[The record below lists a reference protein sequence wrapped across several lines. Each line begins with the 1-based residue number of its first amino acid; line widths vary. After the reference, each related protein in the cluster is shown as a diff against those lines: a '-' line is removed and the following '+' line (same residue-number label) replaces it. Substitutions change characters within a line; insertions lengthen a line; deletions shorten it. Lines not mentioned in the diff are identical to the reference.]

1 MPKPWEV
8 YRERN
13 RGIVRQPLEEQD
25 KLIAEVAGGRVVER
39 AGRQFFVSPGY
50 STSDPKKIAEIVAQA
65 EQGRTAR
72 QMVES
77 EIRQEMVGDMPL
89 TASAAKFTQGIPF
102 VGEYIP
108 EAIGMASPRTRQ
120 RLELLQRATEEEYP
134 VGSAAARMG
143 AAIGSSLL
151 VPGSAP
157 ATVGGAFG
165 RGALFGGTEAG
176 ISAVG
181 AAEGDISERGLQAI
195 PTAIIGTALGGSMAG
210 LISLFAKGVTSTA
223 GLDAAARSVASEL
236 GISKEAAMI
245 IGQTLSR
252 EGSSLEDALQNIRR
266 AGDQGMIADADIAT
280 AKLLDAV
287 IASGGE
293 AATIGR
299 GAVTERAAEQSEQLS
314 GAMTRALGAE
324 PVGMRT
330 AAEQAAARYAP
341 MTRLSYAEAYASP
354 IDYTSA
360 AGLEIEELIK
370 RVPAADLRA
379 AFSEAN
385 DVMQLQG
392 IRNQQIRA
400 TINDD
405 GSIDYEEM
413 PNVIQLDYLKRA
425 MQRVAYSD
433 EYTDKFGRP
442 KGKGEDLNIVA
453 GKLRDALGRA
463 VPAYDRAA
471 SMGGD
476 IIRERQAGE
485 LGNILL
491 NDRVTR
497 DELKEA
503 VRGASK
509 TEMDALRLGAR
520 NQIDEI
526 MANVKTSISAGDQ
539 GAIEEARKLLRQ
551 LSSGAN
557 RQKLQMILTPQR
569 YGQLNTKLNEIRA
582 ALELQAN
589 VSPNS
594 ATAIR
599 QQIMKDIEEISGLG
613 MVGSALRGE
622 PLQAG
627 QKVIQA
633 LTGMTDE
640 SMVARRNNI
649 LKEVAEALTTK
660 RGREA
665 EIALSYVSEAIQK
678 GRITEAKANYVNQV
692 LQRSLVP
699 AGVEMSEQLR
709 AGMGL

>member
-1 MPKPWEV
+1 MPSVQEIIDERKKKKPVAADSVE
-8 YRERN
+8 
-13 RGIVRQPLEEQD
+13 I
-25 KLIAEVAGGRVVER
+25 AGGRLIER
-39 AGRQFFVSPGY
+39 DGKRFFVSPGY
-50 STSDPKKIAEIVAQA
+50 STSDPEKIAQIVAQA
-65 EQGRTAR
+65 EQGQTAR
-72 QMVES
+72 QLAES
-77 EIRQEMVGDMPL
+77 EIRQEMVSTQPF
-89 TASAAKFTQGIPF
+89 SAAAAKISQGIPYL
-102 VGEYIP
+102 GEFLP
-108 EAIGMASPRTRQ
+108 EAIGTVSPIGRERVE
-120 RLELLQRATEEEYP
+120 RLQRATEEEYP
-134 VGSAAARMG
+134 VASAAGRMG
-143 AAIGSSLL
+143 AAAMTGLL
-151 VPGSAP
+151 APGTVP
-157 ATVGGAFG
+157 ATVTGALG
-165 RGALFGGTEAG
+165 RGALFGGSEA
-176 ISAVG
+176 AVSGFG
-181 AAEGDISERGLQAI
+181 AAEGDVFERGREAI
-195 PTAIIGTALGGSMAG
+195 PTGITGAVLGGSMAG
-210 LISLFAKGVTSTA
+210 LISAFSKGATSTA
-223 GLDAAARSVASEL
+223 GLNAAARKVASEL
-236 GISKEAAMI
+236 GISKEAAMV

-293 AATIGR
+293 AATVGR
-299 GAVTERAAEQSEQLS
+299 GAVTERAAERSQELT

-354 IDYTSA
+354 INYTSP
-360 AGLEIEELIK
+360 AGLEIENLIT
-370 RVPAADLRA
+370 RVPVDELRA
-379 AFSEAN
+379 AFKEAN

-392 IRNQQIRA
+392 IQNQQIRA
-400 TINDD
+400 TIKDD

-425 MQRVAYSD
+425 MQRIAYSD
-433 EYTDKFGRP
+433 QYTDNFGRP
-442 KGKGEDLNIVA
+442 TGKGADLNIVA

-463 VPAYDRAA
+463 VPSYDRAV
-471 SMGGD
+471 SMGGNA
-476 IIRERQAGE
+476 IRERQAGE
-485 LGNILL
+485 LGNMLL

-497 DELKEA
+497 DELTEA
-503 VRGASK
+503 IRGASK
-509 TEMDALRLGAR
+509 TEMDALRLGVR

-526 MANVKTSISAGDQ
+526 MANVKTSISTGDQ

-569 YGQLNTKLNEIRA
+569 YGQLNTKLGEIRA

-589 VSPNS
+589 VAPNS

-599 QQIMKDIEEISGLG
+599 QKILQDIEEITGLG

-640 SMVARRNNI
+640 AMVARKNEI
-649 LKEVAEALTTK
+649 LREVAEALTQK
-660 RGREA
+660 RGKDAEA
-665 EIALSYVSEAIQK
+665 ALRYVSEAIQK
-678 GRITEAKANYVNQV
+678 GRITEAKANFVNQV
-692 LQRSLVP
+692 LQRTLVP
-699 AGVEMSEQLR
+699 AGVEMSEQVR
-709 AGMGL
+709 SGVGL

>member
-1 MPKPWEV
+1 MPSVSEIIEERKKKPPV
-8 YRERN
+8 AADS
-13 RGIVRQPLEEQD
+13 V
-25 KLIAEVAGGRVVER
+25 EVAGGRLVER
-39 AGRQFFVSPGY
+39 DGKQFFVSPGY
-50 STSDPKKIAEIVAQA
+50 STSDPAKIAEIVAQA
-65 EQGRTAR
+65 EQGQTAR
-72 QMVES
+72 QLAES
-77 EIRQEMVGDMPL
+77 EIRQEMVSTQPFSA
-89 TASAAKFTQGIPF
+89 ASAKVSQGIPYL
-102 VGEYIP
+102 GEFLP
-108 EAIGMASPRTRQ
+108 EAIGTVSPIGRERVE
-120 RLELLQRATEEEYP
+120 RLQRATEEEYP
-134 VGSAAARMG
+134 ILSAAGRMGSAAMTG
-143 AAIGSSLL
+143 LL
-151 VPGSAP
+151 APGTVP
-157 ATVGGAFG
+157 ATITGALG
-165 RGALFGGTEAG
+165 RGALFGGSEA
-176 ISAVG
+176 AVSGFG
-181 AAEGDISERGLQAI
+181 AAEGDVFERGREAI
-195 PTAIIGTALGGSMAG
+195 PTGITGAVLGGGMSG
-210 LISLFAKGVTSTA
+210 LIRMFTKGATSTA
-223 GLDAAARSVASEL
+223 GLDAAARKVASEL
-236 GISKEAAMI
+236 GISKEAAMV

-293 AATIGR
+293 AATVGR

-354 IDYTSA
+354 INYTSP
-360 AGLEIEELIK
+360 AGLEIEDLIG
-370 RVPAADLRA
+370 RVPADELRA
-379 AFSEAN
+379 AFKEAN

-392 IRNQQIRA
+392 IQNQQIRA

-413 PNVIQLDYLKRA
+413 PNVIQLDFLKRA
-425 MQRVAYSD
+425 MQRIAYSD
-433 EYTDKFGRP
+433 QYTDKFGRP
-442 KGKGEDLNIVA
+442 TGKGADLNIVA

-463 VPAYDRAA
+463 VPSYDRAV
-471 SMGGD
+471 SMGGNA
-476 IIRERQAGE
+476 IRERQAGE
-485 LGNILL
+485 LGNVLL
-491 NDRVTR
+491 NDRVSR
-497 DELKEA
+497 DELTEA

-509 TEMDALRLGAR
+509 TEMDALRLGVR

-589 VSPNS
+589 VAPNS

-613 MVGSALRGE
+613 VVGSALRGE

-627 QKVIQA
+627 QRVVQA

-640 SMVARRNNI
+640 AMVARRNDI
-649 LKEVAEALTTK
+649 LTEVAQALTTK
-660 RGREA
+660 RGRDA
-665 EIALSYVSEAIQK
+665 EIALSYVSEAMQK
-678 GRITEAKANYVNQV
+678 GQITEAKANYVNQV

-699 AGVEMSEQLR
+699 AGVEMSEQVR

>member
-1 MPKPWEV
+1 MPSVQEIID
-8 YRERN
+8 ERKKK
-13 RGIVRQPLEEQD
+13 QPVSADSVEL
-25 KLIAEVAGGRVVER
+25 AGGRLVKRE
-39 AGRQFFVSPGY
+39 GKQFFVSPGY
-50 STSDPKKIAEIVAQA
+50 STSDPAKIAEIVAQA
-65 EQGRTAR
+65 EQGQTAR
-72 QMVES
+72 QLAES
-77 EIRQEMVGDMPL
+77 EIRQEMVSTQPF
-89 TASAAKFTQGIPF
+89 SAAAAKISQGIPY
-102 VGEYIP
+102 VGEFLP
-108 EAIGMASPRTRQ
+108 EAIGTVSPTGRERVE
-120 RLELLQRATEEEYP
+120 RLQRATEEEYP
-134 VGSAAARMG
+134 IASAMGRMGSAAITG
-143 AAIGSSLL
+143 LL
-151 VPGSAP
+151 APGTVP
-157 ATVGGAFG
+157 ATVTGAMG
-165 RGALFGGTEAG
+165 RGALFGGSEA
-176 ISAVG
+176 AVSGFG
-181 AAEGDISERGLQAI
+181 AAEGDVFERGREAI
-195 PTAIIGTALGGSMAG
+195 PTGVIGAGLGGGMAG
-210 LISLFAKGVTSTA
+210 LIGLFAKGATSTA
-223 GLDAAARSVASEL
+223 GLDAAARKVASEL
-236 GISKEAAMI
+236 GISKEAAMV

-354 IDYTSA
+354 INYTSA
-360 AGLEIEELIK
+360 AGLEIENLIK
-370 RVPAADLRA
+370 RVPADELRA
-379 AFSEAN
+379 AFKEAN

-392 IRNQQIRA
+392 IQNQQIRA

-425 MQRVAYSD
+425 MQRIAYSD
-433 EYTDKFGRP
+433 QYTDKFGRP
-442 KGKGEDLNIVA
+442 TGKGADLNIVA

-463 VPAYDRAA
+463 VPSYDRAV
-471 SMGGD
+471 SMGGNA
-476 IIRERQAGE
+476 IRERQAGE
-485 LGNILL
+485 LGNVLL

-497 DELKEA
+497 DELTEA
-503 VRGASK
+503 VRGASR
-509 TEMDALRLGAR
+509 TEMDALRLGVR

-589 VSPNS
+589 VAPNS

-613 MVGSALRGE
+613 MVGSVLRGE

-640 SMVARRNNI
+640 AMVSRRNDI

-660 RGREA
+660 RGKEA

-699 AGVEMSEQLR
+699 AGVEMSEQAR

>member
-1 MPKPWEV
+1 MPSVQEIIE
-8 YRERN
+8 ERKKKEPA
-13 RGIVRQPLEEQD
+13 VKD
-25 KLIAEVAGGRVVER
+25 AVEVAGGRLVER
-39 AGRQFFVSPGY
+39 GGKQFFVSPGY
-50 STSDPKKIAEIVAQA
+50 STSDPAKIAEIVAQA
-65 EQGRTAR
+65 EQGQTAR
-72 QMVES
+72 QLAES
-77 EIRQEMVGDMPL
+77 EIRQEMVSTQPF
-89 TASAAKFTQGIPF
+89 SAAAAKVSQGIPY
-102 VGEYIP
+102 VGEFLP
-108 EAIGMASPRTRQ
+108 EAVGAVSPIGRERVE
-120 RLELLQRATEEEYP
+120 RLQRATEEEYP
-134 VGSAAARMG
+134 IASAVGRMGSAALTG
-143 AAIGSSLL
+143 LL
-151 VPGSAP
+151 APGTVP
-157 ATVGGAFG
+157 ATVAGAAG
-165 RGALFGGTEAG
+165 RGAIFGGSEA
-176 ISAVG
+176 AVSGFG
-181 AAEGDISERGLQAI
+181 AAEGDVFERGQQAL
-195 PTAIIGTALGGSMAG
+195 PTGLTGAVLGSSMAG
-210 LISLFAKGVTSTA
+210 LIGLFAKGTTSTA
-223 GLDAAARSVASEL
+223 GLDAAARKVASEL
-236 GISKEAAMI
+236 GISREAAMV

-252 EGSSLEDALQNIRR
+252 EGGSLEDALQNIRR

-293 AATIGR
+293 AATVGR

-354 IDYTSA
+354 INYTSA
-360 AGLEIEELIK
+360 AGLEIEGLIK
-370 RVPAADLRA
+370 RVPADELRA
-379 AFSEAN
+379 AFKEAN

-392 IRNQQIRA
+392 IQNQQIRA

-413 PNVIQLDYLKRA
+413 PNVIQLDFLKRA
-425 MQRVAYSD
+425 MQRIAYSD
-433 EYTDKFGRP
+433 QYTDKFGRP
-442 KGKGEDLNIVA
+442 TGKGADLNIVA
-453 GKLRDALGRA
+453 GKLRNALGRA
-463 VPAYDRAA
+463 VPSYDRAV
-471 SMGGD
+471 SMGGNA
-476 IIRERQAGE
+476 IRERQAGE
-485 LGNILL
+485 LGNVLL

-497 DELKEA
+497 DELTEA
-503 VRGASK
+503 IRGASK

-520 NQIDEI
+520 NQIDEV

-589 VSPNS
+589 VAPNS

-640 SMVARRNNI
+640 AMVAKRNDI
-649 LKEVAEALTTK
+649 LTEIAQALTTK
-660 RGREA
+660 RGKDA
-665 EIALSYVSEAIQK
+665 EIALSYVSEAMQK

-699 AGVEMSEQLR
+699 AGVEMSEQVR
-709 AGMGL
+709 AGIGL

>member
-1 MPKPWEV
+1 MPSVSEIIEERKKKPPV
-8 YRERN
+8 AADS
-13 RGIVRQPLEEQD
+13 V
-25 KLIAEVAGGRVVER
+25 EVAGGRLVER
-39 AGRQFFVSPGY
+39 DGKQFFVSPGY
-50 STSDPKKIAEIVAQA
+50 STSDPAKIAEIVAQA
-65 EQGRTAR
+65 EQGQTAR
-72 QMVES
+72 QLAES
-77 EIRQEMVGDMPL
+77 EIRQEMVSTQPFSA
-89 TASAAKFTQGIPF
+89 ASAKVSQGIPYL
-102 VGEYIP
+102 GEFLP
-108 EAIGMASPRTRQ
+108 EAIGTVSPIGRERVE
-120 RLELLQRATEEEYP
+120 RLQRATEEEYP
-134 VGSAAARMG
+134 ILSAAGRMGSAAMTG
-143 AAIGSSLL
+143 LL
-151 VPGSAP
+151 APGTVP
-157 ATVGGAFG
+157 ATITGALG
-165 RGALFGGTEAG
+165 RGALFGGSEA
-176 ISAVG
+176 AVSGFG
-181 AAEGDISERGLQAI
+181 AAEGDVFERGREAI
-195 PTAIIGTALGGSMAG
+195 PTGITGAVLGGGMSG
-210 LISLFAKGVTSTA
+210 LIRMFTKGATSTA
-223 GLDAAARSVASEL
+223 GLDAAARKVASEL
-236 GISKEAAMI
+236 GISKEAAMV

-293 AATIGR
+293 AATVGR

-354 IDYTSA
+354 INYTSP
-360 AGLEIEELIK
+360 AGLEIEDLIG
-370 RVPAADLRA
+370 RVPADELRA
-379 AFSEAN
+379 AFKEAN

-392 IRNQQIRA
+392 IQNQQIRA

-413 PNVIQLDYLKRA
+413 PNVIQLDFLKRA
-425 MQRVAYSD
+425 MQRIAYSD
-433 EYTDKFGRP
+433 QYTDKFGRP
-442 KGKGEDLNIVA
+442 TGKGADLNIVA

-463 VPAYDRAA
+463 VPSYDRAV
-471 SMGGD
+471 SMGGNA
-476 IIRERQAGE
+476 IRERQAGE
-485 LGNILL
+485 LGNVLL
-491 NDRVTR
+491 NDRVSR
-497 DELKEA
+497 DELTEA

-509 TEMDALRLGAR
+509 TEMDALRLGVR

-589 VSPNS
+589 VAPNS

-640 SMVARRNNI
+640 AMVARRNDI
-649 LKEVAEALTTK
+649 LTEVAQALTTK
-660 RGREA
+660 RGRDA
-665 EIALSYVSEAIQK
+665 EIALSYVSEAMQK
-678 GRITEAKANYVNQV
+678 GQITEAKANYVNQV

-699 AGVEMSEQLR
+699 AGVEMSEQVR

>member
-1 MPKPWEV
+1 MAKPWEIA
-8 YRERN
+8 RERSG
-13 RGIVRQPLEEQD
+13 GIIRRPLEEKD
-25 KLIAEVAGGRVVER
+25 KLVAEVAGGRVVER
-39 AGRQFFVSPGY
+39 GGRQFFVSPGY
-50 STSDPKKIAEIVAQA
+50 STSDPAKIAEIVAQA
-65 EQGRTAR
+65 EQGQTAR
-72 QMVES
+72 QLAES
-77 EIRQEMVGDMPL
+77 EIRQEMVSTQPFSA
-89 TASAAKFTQGIPF
+89 ASAKVSQGIPYL
-102 VGEYIP
+102 GEFLP
-108 EAIGMASPRTRQ
+108 EAIGTVSPIGRERVE
-120 RLELLQRATEEEYP
+120 RLQRATEEEYP
-134 VGSAAARMG
+134 ILSAAGRMGSAAMTG
-143 AAIGSSLL
+143 LL
-151 VPGSAP
+151 APGTVP
-157 ATVGGAFG
+157 ATITGALG
-165 RGALFGGTEAG
+165 RGALFGGSEA
-176 ISAVG
+176 AVSGFG
-181 AAEGDISERGLQAI
+181 AAEGDVFERGREAI
-195 PTAIIGTALGGSMAG
+195 PTGITGAVLGGGMSG
-210 LISLFAKGVTSTA
+210 LIRMFTKGATSTA
-223 GLDAAARSVASEL
+223 GLDAAARKVASEL
-236 GISKEAAMI
+236 GISKEAAMV

-293 AATIGR
+293 AATVGR

-354 IDYTSA
+354 INYTSP
-360 AGLEIEELIK
+360 AGLEIEDLIG
-370 RVPAADLRA
+370 RVPADELRA
-379 AFSEAN
+379 AFKEAN

-392 IRNQQIRA
+392 IQNQQIRA

-413 PNVIQLDYLKRA
+413 PNVIQLDFLKRA
-425 MQRVAYSD
+425 MQRIAYSD
-433 EYTDKFGRP
+433 QYTDKFGRP
-442 KGKGEDLNIVA
+442 TGKGADLNIVA

-463 VPAYDRAA
+463 VPSYDRAV
-471 SMGGD
+471 SMGGNA
-476 IIRERQAGE
+476 IRERQAGE
-485 LGNILL
+485 LGNVLL
-491 NDRVTR
+491 NDRVSR
-497 DELKEA
+497 DELTEA

-509 TEMDALRLGAR
+509 TEMDALRLGVR

-589 VSPNS
+589 VAPNS

-640 SMVARRNNI
+640 AMVARRNDI
-649 LKEVAEALTTK
+649 LTEVAQALTTK
-660 RGREA
+660 RGRDA
-665 EIALSYVSEAIQK
+665 EIALSYVSEAMQK
-678 GRITEAKANYVNQV
+678 GQITEAKANYVNQV

-699 AGVEMSEQLR
+699 AGVEMSEQVR

>member
-1 MPKPWEV
+1 MPSVLEIIE
-8 YRERN
+8 ERKKK
-13 RGIVRQPLEEQD
+13 QPAAADSVEL
-25 KLIAEVAGGRVVER
+25 AGGRLVER
-39 AGRQFFVSPGY
+39 DGKQFFVSPGY
-50 STSDPKKIAEIVAQA
+50 STSDPAKIAEIVAQA
-65 EQGRTAR
+65 EQGQTAR
-72 QMVES
+72 QLAES
-77 EIRQEMVGDMPL
+77 EIRQEMVSTQPF
-89 TASAAKFTQGIPF
+89 SAAAAKISQGIPY
-102 VGEYIP
+102 VGEFLP
-108 EAIGMASPRTRQ
+108 EAIGTVSPMGRERVE
-120 RLELLQRATEEEYP
+120 RLQRATEEEYP
-134 VGSAAARMG
+134 ILSAAGRMGSAAMTG
-143 AAIGSSLL
+143 LL
-151 VPGSAP
+151 APGTVP
-157 ATVGGAFG
+157 ATVTGALG
-165 RGALFGGTEAG
+165 RGALFGGSEA
-176 ISAVG
+176 AVSGFG
-181 AAEGDISERGLQAI
+181 AAEGDVFERGREAI
-195 PTAIIGTALGGSMAG
+195 PTGITGAVLGGGMAG
-210 LISLFAKGVTSTA
+210 LISLFAKGATGTA
-223 GLDAAARSVASEL
+223 GLDAAARRVASEL
-236 GISKEAAMI
+236 GISKEAAMV

-293 AATIGR
+293 AATVGR

-324 PVGMRT
+324 PVGART

-354 IDYTSA
+354 INYTSA

-370 RVPAADLRA
+370 RVPADELRA
-379 AFSEAN
+379 AFKEAN

-392 IRNQQIRA
+392 IQNQQIRA

-425 MQRVAYSD
+425 MQRIAYSD
-433 EYTDKFGRP
+433 QYTDKFGRP
-442 KGKGEDLNIVA
+442 TGKGADLNIVA

-463 VPAYDRAA
+463 VPSYDRAV
-471 SMGGD
+471 SMGGNA
-476 IIRERQAGE
+476 IRERQAGE
-485 LGNILL
+485 LGNVLL

-497 DELKEA
+497 DELTEA

-509 TEMDALRLGAR
+509 TEMDALRLGVR

-589 VSPNS
+589 VAPNS

-640 SMVARRNNI
+640 AMVARRNDI
-649 LKEVAEALTTK
+649 LKEVAQALTTK

-699 AGVEMSEQLR
+699 AGVEMSEQVR

>member
-1 MPKPWEV
+1 M
-8 YRERN
+8 
-13 RGIVRQPLEEQD
+13 
-25 KLIAEVAGGRVVER
+25 
-39 AGRQFFVSPGY
+39 
-50 STSDPKKIAEIVAQA
+50 
-65 EQGRTAR
+65 
-72 QMVES
+72 
-77 EIRQEMVGDMPL
+77 
-89 TASAAKFTQGIPF
+89 FTK
-102 VGEYIP
+102 
-108 EAIGMASPRTRQ
+108 
-120 RLELLQRATEEEYP
+120 
-134 VGSAAARMG
+134 
-143 AAIGSSLL
+143 
-151 VPGSAP
+151 
-157 ATVGGAFG
+157 
-165 RGALFGGTEAG
+165 GT
-176 ISAVG
+176 
-181 AAEGDISERGLQAI
+181 
-195 PTAIIGTALGGSMAG
+195 
-210 LISLFAKGVTSTA
+210 TSTA
-223 GLDAAARSVASEL
+223 GLDAAARKVASEL
-236 GISKEAAMI
+236 GISKEAAMV

-293 AATIGR
+293 AATVGR

-354 IDYTSA
+354 INYTSA
-360 AGLEIEELIK
+360 AGLEIEDLIR
-370 RVPAADLRA
+370 RVPADELRT
-379 AFSEAN
+379 AFKEAN

-392 IRNQQIRA
+392 IQNQQIRA

-405 GSIDYEEM
+405 GSIDYQEM
-413 PNVIQLDYLKRA
+413 PNVIQLDFLKRA
-425 MQRVAYSD
+425 MQRIAYSD
-433 EYTDKFGRP
+433 QYTDKFGRP
-442 KGKGEDLNIVA
+442 TGKGADLNIVA

-463 VPAYDRAA
+463 VPSYDRAV
-471 SMGGD
+471 SMGGNA
-476 IIRERQAGE
+476 IRERQAGE
-485 LGNILL
+485 LGNVLL
-491 NDRVTR
+491 NDRITR
-497 DELKEA
+497 DELTEA

-509 TEMDALRLGAR
+509 TEIDALRLGVR
-520 NQIDEI
+520 NQIDEL
-526 MANVKTSISAGDQ
+526 MANVKTSISSGDQ
-539 GAIEEARKLLRQ
+539 GSIEEARKLLRQ

-589 VSPNS
+589 VAPNS

-640 SMVARRNNI
+640 AMVARRNDI
-649 LKEVAEALTTK
+649 LTEVAQALTTK
-660 RGREA
+660 RGRDA
-665 EIALSYVSEAIQK
+665 EIALSYVSEAMQK
-678 GRITEAKANYVNQV
+678 GQITEAKANYVNQV

-699 AGVEMSEQLR
+699 AGVEMSEQVR

>member
-1 MPKPWEV
+1 MPSVLEIIE
-8 YRERN
+8 ERKKK
-13 RGIVRQPLEEQD
+13 QPAAADSVEL
-25 KLIAEVAGGRVVER
+25 AGGRLVER
-39 AGRQFFVSPGY
+39 DGKQFFVSPGY
-50 STSDPKKIAEIVAQA
+50 STSDPAKIAEIVAQA
-65 EQGRTAR
+65 EQGQTAR
-72 QMVES
+72 QLAES
-77 EIRQEMVGDMPL
+77 EIRQEMVSTQPF
-89 TASAAKFTQGIPF
+89 SAAAAKISQGIPY
-102 VGEYIP
+102 VGEFLP
-108 EAIGMASPRTRQ
+108 EAIGTVSPMGRERVE
-120 RLELLQRATEEEYP
+120 RLQRATEEEYP
-134 VGSAAARMG
+134 ILSAAGRMGSAAMTG
-143 AAIGSSLL
+143 LL
-151 VPGSAP
+151 APGTVP
-157 ATVGGAFG
+157 ATVTGALG
-165 RGALFGGTEAG
+165 RGALFGGSEA
-176 ISAVG
+176 AVSGFG
-181 AAEGDISERGLQAI
+181 AAEGDVFERGREAI
-195 PTAIIGTALGGSMAG
+195 PTGITGAVLGGGMAG
-210 LISLFAKGVTSTA
+210 LISLFAKGATGTA
-223 GLDAAARSVASEL
+223 GLDAAARRVASEL
-236 GISKEAAMI
+236 GISKEAAMV

-293 AATIGR
+293 AATVGR

-324 PVGMRT
+324 PVGART

-354 IDYTSA
+354 INYTSA

-370 RVPAADLRA
+370 RVPADELRA
-379 AFSEAN
+379 AFKEAN

-392 IRNQQIRA
+392 IQNQQIRA

-425 MQRVAYSD
+425 MQRIAYSD
-433 EYTDKFGRP
+433 QYTDKFGRP
-442 KGKGEDLNIVA
+442 TGKGADLNIVA

-463 VPAYDRAA
+463 VPSYDRAV
-471 SMGGD
+471 SMGGNA
-476 IIRERQAGE
+476 IRERQAGE
-485 LGNILL
+485 LGNVLL

-497 DELKEA
+497 DELTEA

-509 TEMDALRLGAR
+509 TEMDALRLGVR

-589 VSPNS
+589 VAPNS

-640 SMVARRNNI
+640 AMVARRNDI
-649 LKEVAEALTTK
+649 LKEVAQALTTK
-660 RGREA
+660 RGRDA

-699 AGVEMSEQLR
+699 AGVEMSEQVR

>member
-1 MPKPWEV
+1 MPSVLEIIE
-8 YRERN
+8 ERKKK
-13 RGIVRQPLEEQD
+13 QPATAD
-25 KLIAEVAGGRVVER
+25 SVEVAGGRLVER
-39 AGRQFFVSPGY
+39 DGKQFFVSPGY
-50 STSDPKKIAEIVAQA
+50 STSDPAKIAEIVAQA
-65 EQGRTAR
+65 EQGQTAR
-72 QMVES
+72 QLAES
-77 EIRQEMVGDMPL
+77 EIRQEMVSTQPF
-89 TASAAKFTQGIPF
+89 SAAAAKISQGIPY
-102 VGEYIP
+102 VGEFLP
-108 EAIGMASPRTRQ
+108 EAIGTVSPMGRERVE
-120 RLELLQRATEEEYP
+120 RLQRATEEEYP
-134 VGSAAARMG
+134 VLSAAGRMGSAAMTGLLAPGTVPTTVTG
-143 AAIGSSLL
+143 AL
-151 VPGSAP
+151 
-157 ATVGGAFG
+157 G
-165 RGALFGGTEAG
+165 RGALFGGSEA
-176 ISAVG
+176 AVSGFG
-181 AAEGDISERGLQAI
+181 AAEGDVFERGREAI
-195 PTAIIGTALGGSMAG
+195 PTGITGAVLGGGMAG
-210 LISLFAKGVTSTA
+210 LISLFAKGATSTA
-223 GLDAAARSVASEL
+223 GLDAAARKVAGEL
-236 GISKEAAMI
+236 GISKEAAMV

-293 AATIGR
+293 AATVGR

-354 IDYTSA
+354 INYTSP
-360 AGLEIEELIK
+360 AGLEIEDLIG
-370 RVPAADLRA
+370 RVPTDELRA
-379 AFSEAN
+379 AFKEAN

-392 IRNQQIRA
+392 IQNQQIRA

-413 PNVIQLDYLKRA
+413 PNVIQLDFLKRA
-425 MQRVAYSD
+425 MQRIAYSD
-433 EYTDKFGRP
+433 QYTDKFGRP
-442 KGKGEDLNIVA
+442 TGKGADLNIVA

-463 VPAYDRAA
+463 VPSYDRAV
-471 SMGGD
+471 SMGGNA
-476 IIRERQAGE
+476 IRERQAGE
-485 LGNILL
+485 LGNVLL

-497 DELKEA
+497 DELTEA

-509 TEMDALRLGAR
+509 TEMDALRLGVR

-589 VSPNS
+589 VAPNS

-599 QQIMKDIEEISGLG
+599 QQIMKDIEEI
-613 MVGSALRGE
+613 RH
-622 PLQAG
+622 
-627 QKVIQA
+627 
-633 LTGMTDE
+633 
-640 SMVARRNNI
+640 
-649 LKEVAEALTTK
+649 
-660 RGREA
+660 
-665 EIALSYVSEAIQK
+665 
-678 GRITEAKANYVNQV
+678 
-692 LQRSLVP
+692 
-699 AGVEMSEQLR
+699 
-709 AGMGL
+709 

>member
-1 MPKPWEV
+1 MPSVLEIIE
-8 YRERN
+8 ERKKK
-13 RGIVRQPLEEQD
+13 QPTTAD
-25 KLIAEVAGGRVVER
+25 SVEVAGGRLVER
-39 AGRQFFVSPGY
+39 GGRQFFVSPGY
-50 STSDPKKIAEIVAQA
+50 STSDPAKIAEIVAQA
-65 EQGRTAR
+65 EQGQTAR
-72 QMVES
+72 QLAES
-77 EIRQEMVGDMPL
+77 EIRQEMVGTQPF
-89 TASAAKFTQGIPF
+89 SAAAAKISQGIPY
-102 VGEYIP
+102 VGEFLP
-108 EAIGMASPRTRQ
+108 EAIGTVSPMGRERVE
-120 RLELLQRATEEEYP
+120 RLQRATEEEYP
-134 VGSAAARMG
+134 VLSAAGRMGSAAITG
-143 AAIGSSLL
+143 LL
-151 VPGSAP
+151 APGTVP
-157 ATVGGAFG
+157 ATVTGALG
-165 RGALFGGTEAG
+165 RGALFGGSEA
-176 ISAVG
+176 AVSGFG
-181 AAEGDISERGLQAI
+181 AAEGDVFERGREAI
-195 PTAIIGTALGGSMAG
+195 PTGITGAVLGGGMAG
-210 LISLFAKGVTSTA
+210 LISLFAKGATSTA
-223 GLDAAARSVASEL
+223 GLDAAARKVAGEL

-266 AGDQGMIADADIAT
+266 AGEQGMIADADIAT

-293 AATIGR
+293 AATVGR

-360 AGLEIEELIK
+360 AGLEIENLIS
-370 RVPAADLRA
+370 RVPADELRA
-379 AFSEAN
+379 AFKEAN

-392 IRNQQIRA
+392 IQNQQIRA

-413 PNVIQLDYLKRA
+413 PNVIQLDFLKRA
-425 MQRVAYSD
+425 MQRIAYSD
-433 EYTDKFGRP
+433 QYTDKFGRP
-442 KGKGEDLNIVA
+442 TGKGADLNIVA

-463 VPAYDRAA
+463 VPSYDRAV
-471 SMGGD
+471 SMGGNA
-476 IIRERQAGE
+476 IRERQAGE
-485 LGNILL
+485 LGNVLL

-497 DELKEA
+497 DELTEA

-509 TEMDALRLGAR
+509 TEMDALRLGVR

-557 RQKLQMILTPQR
+557 RQKLQMILTPQK

-589 VSPNS
+589 VAPNS

-640 SMVARRNNI
+640 AMVARRNEI
-649 LKEVAEALTTK
+649 LTEVARALTQR
-660 RGREA
+660 RGKDAEA
-665 EIALSYVSEAIQK
+665 ALRYVSEAIEK
-678 GRITEAKANYVNQV
+678 GRITEAQANFVNQV

-699 AGVEMSEQLR
+699 AGVEMSEQVR

>member
-1 MPKPWEV
+1 MAKPWEI
-8 YRERN
+8 YKERSV
-13 RGIVRQPLEEQD
+13 GLVRRPLEEQD
-25 KLIAEVAGGRVVER
+25 KLIAEVGGGRVVER
-39 AGRQFFVSPGY
+39 GGRQFFVSPGY
-50 STSDPKKIAEIVAQA
+50 STSDPAKVAEIVAQA
-65 EQGRTAR
+65 EQGQTAR
-72 QMVES
+72 QLAES
-77 EIRQEMVGDMPL
+77 EIRQEMVSTQPF
-89 TASAAKFTQGIPF
+89 SAAAAKISQGIPYI
-102 VGEYIP
+102 GEFLP
-108 EAIGMASPRTRQ
+108 EAIGTVSPVGIERVER
-120 RLELLQRATEEEYP
+120 LQRATEEEYP
-134 VGSAAARMG
+134 VLSAAGRMGSAAATG
-143 AAIGSSLL
+143 LL
-151 VPGSAP
+151 APGTVP
-157 ATVGGAFG
+157 ATVSGAFA
-165 RGALFGGTEAG
+165 RGALFGGSEAAFSG
-176 ISAVG
+176 FG
-181 AAEGDISERGLQAI
+181 AAEGDFSERAIEAI
-195 PTAIIGTALGGSMAG
+195 PTGITGATLGGGMAG
-210 LISLFAKGVTSTA
+210 LISLFAKGATGTA
-223 GLDAAARSVASEL
+223 GLDAAARKVASEL
-236 GISKEAAMI
+236 GISKQAAMV

-293 AATIGR
+293 AATVGR

-324 PVGMRT
+324 PVGART

-354 IDYTSA
+354 INYTSA
-360 AGLEIEELIK
+360 AGLEIEDLIK
-370 RVPAADLRA
+370 RVPADELRA
-379 AFSEAN
+379 AFKEAN

-392 IRNQQIRA
+392 IQNQQIRA

-413 PNVIQLDYLKRA
+413 PNVIQLDFLKRA
-425 MQRVAYSD
+425 MQRIAYSD
-433 EYTDKFGRP
+433 QYTDKFGRP
-442 KGKGEDLNIVA
+442 IGKGADLNIVA

-463 VPAYDRAA
+463 VPSYDRAV
-471 SMGGD
+471 SMGGNA
-476 IIRERQAGE
+476 IRERQAGE
-485 LGNILL
+485 LGNVLL

-497 DELKEA
+497 DELTEA

-509 TEMDALRLGAR
+509 TEMDALRLGVR

-589 VSPNS
+589 VAPNS

-640 SMVARRNNI
+640 AMVARRNDI
-649 LKEVAEALTTK
+649 LKDVAQALTTK
-660 RGREA
+660 RGKEA

-699 AGVEMSEQLR
+699 AGVEMSEQAR

>member
-1 MPKPWEV
+1 MPSVQEIIE
-8 YRERN
+8 ERKKKTPVAADSVE
-13 RGIVRQPLEEQD
+13 I
-25 KLIAEVAGGRVVER
+25 AGGRLVER
-39 AGRQFFVSPGY
+39 EGKQFFVSPGY
-50 STSDPKKIAEIVAQA
+50 STSDPEKIAEIVSQA
-65 EQGRTAR
+65 KQGQTAR
-72 QMVES
+72 QLAES
-77 EIRQEMVGDMPL
+77 EIRQEMVSSQPF
-89 TASAAKFTQGIPF
+89 SAAAAKVTQGIPYI
-102 VGEYIP
+102 GEFLP
-108 EAIGMASPRTRQ
+108 EAIGTVSPVGQERVER
-120 RLELLQRATEEEYP
+120 LQRATEEEYP
-134 VGSAAARMG
+134 AASAVGRMG
-143 AAIGSSLL
+143 AAAITGLL
-151 VPGSAP
+151 APGTVPSTLA
-157 ATVGGAFG
+157 GAAG
-165 RGALFGGTEAG
+165 RGALFGGSEA
-176 ISAVG
+176 AVSGFG
-181 AAEGDISERGLQAI
+181 AAEGDVFERGREAI
-195 PTAIIGTALGGSMAG
+195 PAGITGAVLGSGMAG
-210 LISLFAKGVTSTA
+210 LIGLFTKGTTSTA
-223 GLDAAARSVASEL
+223 GLDAAARKVASEL
-236 GISKEAAMI
+236 GISKEAAMV

-293 AATIGR
+293 AATVGR

-354 IDYTSA
+354 INYTSA
-360 AGLEIEELIK
+360 AGLEIEGLIK
-370 RVPAADLRA
+370 RVPADELRA
-379 AFSEAN
+379 AFKEAN

-392 IRNQQIRA
+392 IQNQQIRA

-405 GSIDYEEM
+405 GSIDYAEM
-413 PNVIQLDYLKRA
+413 PNVIQLDFLKRA
-425 MQRVAYSD
+425 MQRIAYSD
-433 EYTDKFGRP
+433 QYTDKFGRP
-442 KGKGEDLNIVA
+442 TGKGADLNIVA

-463 VPAYDRAA
+463 VPSYDRAV
-471 SMGGD
+471 SMGGNA
-476 IIRERQAGE
+476 IRERQAGE

-497 DELKEA
+497 DELTEA
-503 VRGASK
+503 IRSASK

-569 YGQLNTKLNEIRA
+569 YGQLNTKLNEIRS

-589 VSPNS
+589 VAPNS

-640 SMVARRNNI
+640 AMVGRRNEI
-649 LKEVAEALTTK
+649 LAEIAKALTTK
-660 RGREA
+660 RGRDA
-665 EIALSYVSEAIQK
+665 EVALSYVSEAMQK
-678 GRITEAKANYVNQV
+678 GQITEAKANYVNQI

-699 AGVEMSEQLR
+699 AGVEMSEQVR

>member
-1 MPKPWEV
+1 MPSVLEIIE
-8 YRERN
+8 ERKKK
-13 RGIVRQPLEEQD
+13 QPAAADSVEL
-25 KLIAEVAGGRVVER
+25 AGGRLVER
-39 AGRQFFVSPGY
+39 DGKQFFVSPGY
-50 STSDPKKIAEIVAQA
+50 STSDPAKIAEIVAQA
-65 EQGRTAR
+65 EQGQTAR
-72 QMVES
+72 QLAES
-77 EIRQEMVGDMPL
+77 KIRQEMVSTQPFSA
-89 TASAAKFTQGIPF
+89 ASAKVSQGIPYL
-102 VGEYIP
+102 GEFLP
-108 EAIGMASPRTRQ
+108 EAIGTVSPIGRERVE
-120 RLELLQRATEEEYP
+120 RLQRATEEEYP
-134 VGSAAARMG
+134 ILSAAGRMGSAAMTG
-143 AAIGSSLL
+143 LL
-151 VPGSAP
+151 APGTVP
-157 ATVGGAFG
+157 ATITGALG
-165 RGALFGGTEAG
+165 RGALFGGSEA
-176 ISAVG
+176 AVSGFG
-181 AAEGDISERGLQAI
+181 AAEGDVFERGREAI
-195 PTAIIGTALGGSMAG
+195 PTGITGAVLGGGMSG
-210 LISLFAKGVTSTA
+210 LIRMFTKGATSTA
-223 GLDAAARSVASEL
+223 GLDAAARKVASEL
-236 GISKEAAMI
+236 GISKEAAMV

-293 AATIGR
+293 AATVGR

-354 IDYTSA
+354 INYTSP
-360 AGLEIEELIK
+360 AGLEIEDLIG
-370 RVPAADLRA
+370 RVPADELRA
-379 AFSEAN
+379 AFKEAN

-392 IRNQQIRA
+392 IQNQQIRA

-413 PNVIQLDYLKRA
+413 PNVIQLDFLKRA
-425 MQRVAYSD
+425 MQRIAYSD
-433 EYTDKFGRP
+433 QYTDKFGRP
-442 KGKGEDLNIVA
+442 TGKGADLNIVA

-463 VPAYDRAA
+463 VPSYDRAV
-471 SMGGD
+471 SMGGNA
-476 IIRERQAGE
+476 IRERQAGE
-485 LGNILL
+485 LGNVLL
-491 NDRVTR
+491 NDRVSR
-497 DELKEA
+497 DELTEA

-509 TEMDALRLGAR
+509 TEMDALRLGVR

-589 VSPNS
+589 VAPNS

-640 SMVARRNNI
+640 AMVARRNDI
-649 LKEVAEALTTK
+649 LTEVAQALTTK
-660 RGREA
+660 RGRDA
-665 EIALSYVSEAIQK
+665 EIALSYVSEAMQK
-678 GRITEAKANYVNQV
+678 GQITEAKANYVNQV

-699 AGVEMSEQLR
+699 AGVEMSEQVR

>member
-1 MPKPWEV
+1 MPSVQEIIE
-8 YRERN
+8 ERKKKT
-13 RGIVRQPLEEQD
+13 P
-25 KLIAEVAGGRVVER
+25 IAADSVEVAGGRLVER
-39 AGRQFFVSPGY
+39 DGKQFFVSPGY
-50 STSDPKKIAEIVAQA
+50 STSDPAKIAEIIAQA
-65 EQGRTAR
+65 EQGQTAR
-72 QMVES
+72 QLAES
-77 EIRQEMVGDMPL
+77 EIRQEMVSTQPF
-89 TASAAKFTQGIPF
+89 SAAAAKISQGIPY
-102 VGEYIP
+102 VGEFLP
-108 EAIGMASPRTRQ
+108 EAVGAVSPYGRERVE
-120 RLELLQRATEEEYP
+120 RLQRATEEEYP
-134 VGSAAARMG
+134 VASAIGRMGSAAATG
-143 AAIGSSLL
+143 FLA
-151 VPGSAP
+151 PGTVP
-157 ATVGGAFG
+157 ATVTGALG
-165 RGALFGGTEAG
+165 RGALFGGSEA
-176 ISAVG
+176 AVSGFG
-181 AAEGDISERGLQAI
+181 AAEGDVFERGRQAI
-195 PTAIIGTALGGSMAG
+195 PTGVTGAVLGGSMAG
-210 LISLFAKGVTSTA
+210 LIGLFTKGTTSTA
-223 GLDAAARSVASEL
+223 GLNAAARKVASEL
-236 GISKEAAMI
+236 GISKEAAMV

-293 AATIGR
+293 AATVGR

-354 IDYTSA
+354 INYTDA
-360 AGLEIEELIK
+360 AGLEIESLIK
-370 RVPAADLRA
+370 RVPADELRA
-379 AFSEAN
+379 AFKEAN

-392 IRNQQIRA
+392 IQNQQIRA

-413 PNVIQLDYLKRA
+413 PNVIQLDFLKRA
-425 MQRVAYSD
+425 MQRIAYSD
-433 EYTDKFGRP
+433 QYTDKFGRP
-442 KGKGEDLNIVA
+442 TGKGADLNIVA

-463 VPAYDRAA
+463 VPSYDRAV
-471 SMGGD
+471 SMGGNA
-476 IIRERQAGE
+476 IRERQAGE
-485 LGNILL
+485 LGNVLL

-497 DELKEA
+497 DELTEA
-503 VRGASK
+503 VRGSSK
-509 TEMDALRLGAR
+509 TEMDALRLGVR

-557 RQKLQMILTPQR
+557 RQKLQMILTPQK

-589 VSPNS
+589 VAPNS

-640 SMVARRNNI
+640 AMVARKNEI
-649 LKEVAEALTTK
+649 LREVAQALTQK
-660 RGREA
+660 RGKDAEA
-665 EIALSYVSEAIQK
+665 ALRYVSEAMQK
-678 GRITEAKANYVNQV
+678 GQITEAKANFVNQV
-692 LQRSLVP
+692 LQRTMVP
-699 AGVEMSEQLR
+699 AVVEMSDQATE
-709 AGMGL
+709 GMGL

>member
-1 MPKPWEV
+1 MPSVSEIIEERKKKPPV
-8 YRERN
+8 AADS
-13 RGIVRQPLEEQD
+13 V
-25 KLIAEVAGGRVVER
+25 EVAGGRLVER
-39 AGRQFFVSPGY
+39 DGKQFFVSPGY
-50 STSDPKKIAEIVAQA
+50 STSDPAKIAEIVAQA
-65 EQGRTAR
+65 KQGQTAR
-72 QMVES
+72 QLAES
-77 EIRQEMVGDMPL
+77 EIRQEMVSTQPFSA
-89 TASAAKFTQGIPF
+89 ASAKVSQGIPYL
-102 VGEYIP
+102 GEFLP
-108 EAIGMASPRTRQ
+108 EAIGTVSPIGRERVE
-120 RLELLQRATEEEYP
+120 RLQRATEEEYP
-134 VGSAAARMG
+134 ILSAAGRMGSAAMTG
-143 AAIGSSLL
+143 LL
-151 VPGSAP
+151 APGTVP
-157 ATVGGAFG
+157 ATITGALG
-165 RGALFGGTEAG
+165 RGALFGGSEA
-176 ISAVG
+176 AVSGFG
-181 AAEGDISERGLQAI
+181 AAEGDVFERGREAI
-195 PTAIIGTALGGSMAG
+195 PTGITGAVLGGGMAG
-210 LISLFAKGVTSTA
+210 LIGMFTKGATSTA
-223 GLDAAARSVASEL
+223 GLDAAARKVASEL
-236 GISKEAAMI
+236 GISKEAAMV

-293 AATIGR
+293 AATVGR

-354 IDYTSA
+354 INYTSP
-360 AGLEIEELIK
+360 AGLEIEDLIG
-370 RVPAADLRA
+370 RVPADELRA
-379 AFSEAN
+379 AFKEAN

-392 IRNQQIRA
+392 IQNQQIRA

-413 PNVIQLDYLKRA
+413 PNVIQLDFLKRA
-425 MQRVAYSD
+425 MQRIAYSD
-433 EYTDKFGRP
+433 QYTDKFGRP
-442 KGKGEDLNIVA
+442 TGKGADLNIVA

-463 VPAYDRAA
+463 VPSYDRAV
-471 SMGGD
+471 SMGGNA
-476 IIRERQAGE
+476 IRERQAGE
-485 LGNILL
+485 LGNVLL
-491 NDRVTR
+491 NDRVSR
-497 DELKEA
+497 DELTEA

-509 TEMDALRLGAR
+509 TEMDALRLGVR

-589 VSPNS
+589 VAPNS

-640 SMVARRNNI
+640 AMVARRNDI
-649 LKEVAEALTTK
+649 LTEVAQALTTK
-660 RGREA
+660 RGRDA
-665 EIALSYVSEAIQK
+665 EIALSYVSEAMQK
-678 GRITEAKANYVNQV
+678 GQITEAKANYVNQV

-699 AGVEMSEQLR
+699 AGVEMSEQVR

>member
-1 MPKPWEV
+1 MPSVLEIIE
-8 YRERN
+8 ERKKK
-13 RGIVRQPLEEQD
+13 QPAAADSVEL
-25 KLIAEVAGGRVVER
+25 AGGRLVER
-39 AGRQFFVSPGY
+39 DGKQFFVSPGY
-50 STSDPKKIAEIVAQA
+50 STSDPAKIAEIVAQA
-65 EQGRTAR
+65 EQGQTAR
-72 QMVES
+72 QLAES
-77 EIRQEMVGDMPL
+77 EIRQEMVSTQPF
-89 TASAAKFTQGIPF
+89 SAAAAKISQGIPY
-102 VGEYIP
+102 VGEFLP
-108 EAIGMASPRTRQ
+108 EAIGTVSPMGRERVE
-120 RLELLQRATEEEYP
+120 RLQRATEEEYP
-134 VGSAAARMG
+134 ILSAAGRMGSAAMTG
-143 AAIGSSLL
+143 LL
-151 VPGSAP
+151 APGTVP
-157 ATVGGAFG
+157 ATVTGALG
-165 RGALFGGTEAG
+165 RGALFGGSEA
-176 ISAVG
+176 AVSGFG
-181 AAEGDISERGLQAI
+181 AAEGDVFERGREAI
-195 PTAIIGTALGGSMAG
+195 PTGITGAVLGGGMAG
-210 LISLFAKGVTSTA
+210 LISLFAKGATGTA
-223 GLDAAARSVASEL
+223 GLDAAARRVASEL
-236 GISKEAAMI
+236 GISKEAAMV

-293 AATIGR
+293 AATVGR

-324 PVGMRT
+324 PVGART

-354 IDYTSA
+354 INYTSA

-370 RVPAADLRA
+370 RVPADELRA
-379 AFSEAN
+379 AFKEAN

-392 IRNQQIRA
+392 IQNQQIRA

-425 MQRVAYSD
+425 MQRIAYSD
-433 EYTDKFGRP
+433 QYTDKFGRP
-442 KGKGEDLNIVA
+442 TGKGADLNIVA

-463 VPAYDRAA
+463 VPSYDRAV
-471 SMGGD
+471 SMGGNA
-476 IIRERQAGE
+476 IRERQAGE
-485 LGNILL
+485 LGNVLL

-497 DELKEA
+497 DELTEA

-509 TEMDALRLGAR
+509 TEMDALRLGVR

-589 VSPNS
+589 VAPNS

-613 MVGSALRGE
+613 MDGSALRGE
-622 PLQAG
+622 PLQAW

-640 SMVARRNNI
+640 AMVARRNDI
-649 LKEVAEALTTK
+649 LKEVAQALTTK

-699 AGVEMSEQLR
+699 AGVEMSEQVR

>member
-1 MPKPWEV
+1 MPSVSEIIEERKKKPPV
-8 YRERN
+8 AADS
-13 RGIVRQPLEEQD
+13 V
-25 KLIAEVAGGRVVER
+25 EVAGGRLVER
-39 AGRQFFVSPGY
+39 DGKQFFVSPGY
-50 STSDPKKIAEIVAQA
+50 STSDPAKIAEIVAQA
-65 EQGRTAR
+65 KQGQTAR
-72 QMVES
+72 QLAES
-77 EIRQEMVGDMPL
+77 EIRQEMVSTQPFSA
-89 TASAAKFTQGIPF
+89 ASAKVSQGIPYL
-102 VGEYIP
+102 GEFLP
-108 EAIGMASPRTRQ
+108 EAIGTVSPIGRERVE
-120 RLELLQRATEEEYP
+120 RLQRATEEEYP
-134 VGSAAARMG
+134 ILSAAGRMGSAAMTG
-143 AAIGSSLL
+143 LL
-151 VPGSAP
+151 APGTVP
-157 ATVGGAFG
+157 ATITGALG
-165 RGALFGGTEAG
+165 RGALFGGSEA
-176 ISAVG
+176 AVSGFG
-181 AAEGDISERGLQAI
+181 AAEGDVFERGREAI
-195 PTAIIGTALGGSMAG
+195 PTGITGAVLGGGMSG
-210 LISLFAKGVTSTA
+210 LIRMFTKGATSTA
-223 GLDAAARSVASEL
+223 GLDAAARKVASEL
-236 GISKEAAMI
+236 GISKEAAMV

-293 AATIGR
+293 AATVGR

-354 IDYTSA
+354 INYTSP
-360 AGLEIEELIK
+360 AGLEIEDLIG
-370 RVPAADLRA
+370 RVPADELRA
-379 AFSEAN
+379 AFKEAN

-392 IRNQQIRA
+392 IQNQQIRA

-413 PNVIQLDYLKRA
+413 PNVIQLDFLKRA
-425 MQRVAYSD
+425 MQRIAYSD
-433 EYTDKFGRP
+433 QYTDKFGRP
-442 KGKGEDLNIVA
+442 TGKGADLNIVA

-463 VPAYDRAA
+463 VPSYDRAV
-471 SMGGD
+471 SMGGNA
-476 IIRERQAGE
+476 IRERQAGE
-485 LGNILL
+485 LGNVLL
-491 NDRVTR
+491 NDRVSR
-497 DELKEA
+497 DELTEA

-509 TEMDALRLGAR
+509 TEMDALRLGVR

-589 VSPNS
+589 VAPNS

-613 MVGSALRGE
+613 VVGSALRGE

-627 QKVIQA
+627 QRVVQA

-640 SMVARRNNI
+640 AMVARRNDI
-649 LKEVAEALTTK
+649 LTEVAQALTTK
-660 RGREA
+660 RGRDA

-678 GRITEAKANYVNQV
+678 GQITEAKANYVNQV

-699 AGVEMSEQLR
+699 AGVEMSEQVR

>member
-1 MPKPWEV
+1 MPSVLEIIE
-8 YRERN
+8 ERKKK
-13 RGIVRQPLEEQD
+13 QPAAADSVEL
-25 KLIAEVAGGRVVER
+25 AGGRLVER
-39 AGRQFFVSPGY
+39 EGKQFFVSPGY
-50 STSDPKKIAEIVAQA
+50 STSDPTKIAEIVAQA
-65 EQGRTAR
+65 EQGQTAR
-72 QMVES
+72 QLAES
-77 EIRQEMVGDMPL
+77 EIRQEMVSTQPF
-89 TASAAKFTQGIPF
+89 SAAAAKISQGIPY
-102 VGEYIP
+102 VGEFLP
-108 EAIGMASPRTRQ
+108 EAIGTVSPMGRERVE
-120 RLELLQRATEEEYP
+120 RLQRATEEEYP
-134 VGSAAARMG
+134 VLSAAGRMGSAAVTGLLAPGTVPSTVTG
-143 AAIGSSLL
+143 AL
-151 VPGSAP
+151 
-157 ATVGGAFG
+157 G
-165 RGALFGGTEAG
+165 RGALFGGSEA
-176 ISAVG
+176 AVSGFG
-181 AAEGDISERGLQAI
+181 AAEGDVFERGREAI
-195 PTAIIGTALGGSMAG
+195 PTGVIGAGLGGGMAA
-210 LISLFAKGVTSTA
+210 LISLITKGRTGTA
-223 GLDAAARSVASEL
+223 GLDAAARKVASEL
-236 GISKEAAMI
+236 GISKEAAMV

-293 AATIGR
+293 AATVGR

-324 PVGMRT
+324 PVGART

-354 IDYTSA
+354 INYTSA

-370 RVPAADLRA
+370 RVPADELRA
-379 AFSEAN
+379 AFKEAN

-392 IRNQQIRA
+392 IQNQQIRA

-413 PNVIQLDYLKRA
+413 PNVIQLDFLKRA
-425 MQRVAYSD
+425 MQRIAYSD
-433 EYTDKFGRP
+433 QYTDKFGRP
-442 KGKGEDLNIVA
+442 TGKGADLNIVA

-463 VPAYDRAA
+463 VPSYDRAV
-471 SMGGD
+471 SMGGNA
-476 IIRERQAGE
+476 IRERQAGE
-485 LGNILL
+485 LGNVLL

-497 DELKEA
+497 DELTEA

-509 TEMDALRLGAR
+509 TEMDALRLGVR

-589 VSPNS
+589 VAPNS

-640 SMVARRNNI
+640 SMVARRNDI

-678 GRITEAKANYVNQV
+678 GRITEAKANYVNQI

-699 AGVEMSEQLR
+699 AGVEMSEQVR

>member
-1 MPKPWEV
+1 MPSVQEIIE
-8 YRERN
+8 ERKKKTPVAADSVE
-13 RGIVRQPLEEQD
+13 I
-25 KLIAEVAGGRVVER
+25 AGGRLVKR
-39 AGRQFFVSPGY
+39 DGKQFFVSPGY
-50 STSDPKKIAEIVAQA
+50 STSDPAKIAEIIAQA
-65 EQGRTAR
+65 EQGQTAR
-72 QMVES
+72 QLAES
-77 EIRQEMVGDMPL
+77 EIRQEMVSTQPF
-89 TASAAKFTQGIPF
+89 SAAAAKISQGIPY
-102 VGEYIP
+102 VGEFLP
-108 EAIGMASPRTRQ
+108 EAIGAVSPYGRERVE
-120 RLELLQRATEEEYP
+120 RLQRATEEEYP
-134 VGSAAARMG
+134 VASAIGRMGSAVATG
-143 AAIGSSLL
+143 LL
-151 VPGSAP
+151 APGTVP
-157 ATVGGAFG
+157 ATVTGALG
-165 RGALFGGTEAG
+165 RGALFGGSEAA
-176 ISAVG
+176 ISGFG
-181 AAEGDISERGLQAI
+181 AAEGDVFERGRQAI
-195 PTAIIGTALGGSMAG
+195 PTGLTGAVLGSSMAG
-210 LISLFAKGVTSTA
+210 LIGLFTKGTTSTA
-223 GLDAAARSVASEL
+223 GLNAAARKVASEL
-236 GISKEAAMI
+236 GISKEAAMV

-293 AATIGR
+293 AATVGR

-354 IDYTSA
+354 INYTDA
-360 AGLEIEELIK
+360 AGLEIESLIK
-370 RVPAADLRA
+370 RVPADELRA
-379 AFSEAN
+379 AFKEAN

-392 IRNQQIRA
+392 IQNQQIRA

-413 PNVIQLDYLKRA
+413 PNVIQLDFLKRA
-425 MQRVAYSD
+425 MQRIAYSD
-433 EYTDKFGRP
+433 QYTDKFGRP
-442 KGKGEDLNIVA
+442 TGKGADLNIVA

-463 VPAYDRAA
+463 VPSYDRAV
-471 SMGGD
+471 SMGGNA
-476 IIRERQAGE
+476 IRERQAGE
-485 LGNILL
+485 LGNVLL

-497 DELKEA
+497 DELTEA
-503 VRGASK
+503 VRGSSK
-509 TEMDALRLGAR
+509 TEMDALRLGVR

-557 RQKLQMILTPQR
+557 RQKLQMILTPQK

-589 VSPNS
+589 VAPNS

-640 SMVARRNNI
+640 AMVARKNEI
-649 LKEVAEALTTK
+649 LREVAQALTQK
-660 RGREA
+660 RGKDAEA
-665 EIALSYVSEAIQK
+665 ALRYVSEAMQK
-678 GRITEAKANYVNQV
+678 GQITEAKANFVNQV
-692 LQRSLVP
+692 LQRTMVP
-699 AGVEMSEQLR
+699 AVVEMSGQATE
-709 AGMGL
+709 GMGL

>member
-1 MPKPWEV
+1 MAKPWEIA
-8 YRERN
+8 RERSG
-13 RGIVRQPLEEQD
+13 GIIRRPLEEKD
-25 KLIAEVAGGRVVER
+25 KLVAEVAGGRLVER
-39 AGRQFFVSPGY
+39 GGRQFFVSPGY
-50 STSDPKKIAEIVAQA
+50 STSDPAKIAEIVAQA
-65 EQGRTAR
+65 EQGQTAR
-72 QMVES
+72 QLAES
-77 EIRQEMVGDMPL
+77 EIRQEMVSTQPFSA
-89 TASAAKFTQGIPF
+89 ASAKVSQGIPYL
-102 VGEYIP
+102 GEFLP
-108 EAIGMASPRTRQ
+108 EAIGTVSPIGRERVE
-120 RLELLQRATEEEYP
+120 RLQRATEEEYP
-134 VGSAAARMG
+134 ILSAAGRMGSAAMTG
-143 AAIGSSLL
+143 LL
-151 VPGSAP
+151 APGTVP
-157 ATVGGAFG
+157 ATITGALG
-165 RGALFGGTEAG
+165 RGALFGGSEA
-176 ISAVG
+176 AVSGFG
-181 AAEGDISERGLQAI
+181 AAEGNFSERSREAI
-195 PTAIIGTALGGSMAG
+195 PTGITGAVLGSGMAG
-210 LISLFAKGVTSTA
+210 LIGLFTKGTTSTA
-223 GLDAAARSVASEL
+223 GLNAAARKVASEL
-236 GISKEAAMI
+236 GISKEAAMV

-293 AATIGR
+293 AATVGR

-354 IDYTSA
+354 INYTSP
-360 AGLEIEELIK
+360 AGLEIEDLIG
-370 RVPAADLRA
+370 RVPADELRA
-379 AFSEAN
+379 AFKEAN

-392 IRNQQIRA
+392 IQNQQIRA

-413 PNVIQLDYLKRA
+413 PNVIQLDFLKRA
-425 MQRVAYSD
+425 MQRIAYSD
-433 EYTDKFGRP
+433 QYTDKFGRP
-442 KGKGEDLNIVA
+442 TGKGADLNIVA

-463 VPAYDRAA
+463 VPSYDRAV
-471 SMGGD
+471 SMGGNA
-476 IIRERQAGE
+476 IRERQAGE
-485 LGNILL
+485 LGNVLL
-491 NDRVTR
+491 NDRVSR
-497 DELKEA
+497 DELTEA

-509 TEMDALRLGAR
+509 TEMDALRLGVR

-589 VSPNS
+589 VAPNS

-599 QQIMKDIEEISGLG
+599 HQIMKDIEEISGLG

-640 SMVARRNNI
+640 AMVARRNDI
-649 LKEVAEALTTK
+649 LTEVAQALTTK
-660 RGREA
+660 RGRDA

-678 GRITEAKANYVNQV
+678 GQITEAKANYVNQV

-699 AGVEMSEQLR
+699 AGVEMSEQVR